1 LLRGGCDILRPGPA
15 FLVRLVAPAELFF
28 VPEIFFVPEVFLVT
42 EVFSVPEVFSV
53 L

>member
-28 VPEIFFVPEVFLVT
+28 VPEVFLLAEAFLVA
-42 EVFSVPEVFSV
+42 EVFSV

>member
-15 FLVRLVAPAELFF
+15 FLVRLVAAELFF
-28 VPEIFFVPEVFLVT
+28 VPEAFLAAEAFLVA
-42 EVFSVPEVFSV
+42 EAFSV